1 MKVTT
6 NITLK
11 YAPERRGE
19 VEEQPAQPNNPL
31 TLPNQTHIVVQSAFS
46 VTSSIINIGLTDIF
60 MSLFR

>member
-19 VEEQPAQPNNPL
+19 VEEQPAQPNNPP
-31 TLPNQTHIVVQSAFS
+31 TLPNQTHIVVQ
-46 VTSSIINIGLTDIF
+46 GLTDIF
-60 MSLFR
+60 VSLFR